1 MPPLLHTND
10 RRDYE
15 SGETIARVY
24 LLHYE
29 RPPRRRPAVRGEMQ
43 PKGLTLIE
51 SPGEEMK

>member
-10 RRDYE
+10 RSDYE